1 MVGKGIGIGSN
12 AMSSLPFENREDAAN
27 RLAEALAP
35 YAGSKPLVLSIPRG
49 GVPLGRI
56 IADALGGELDVV
68 LVRKLGAPD
77 NPEFAIGAIDEQG
90 RMMLSRGFEVL
101 RPSESYLYQEAR
113 RQLELIH
120 ERRAHYRPGKKAVS
134 CSSRTVIVVDDGLAT
149 GSTMTAALDAVR
161 AQQPK
166 RLICAV
172 PVAARDSLQL
182 VASHADEVVCL
193 ATPEPF
199 IAVGRFYRDFSA
211 VGDDEVISLL
221 NKKVA
226 ESRSENHEPGK
237 KSRSRLI
244 RVNSGSGTMEGELVL
259 PEAAKGIVLFVHGS
273 GSSRHSPR
281 NIMVA
286 KALNNAGFATLLFDL
301 LTQQE
306 DRVAEAR
313 FDISLLA
320 TRLETMLD
328 WVLREEDVSHLPI
341 GLFGAS
347 TGAAAALRV
356 AASRPEAI
364 YAVVSRGGRPD
375 MAGASSLS
383 KVRAPVLLIVG
394 SRDSE
399 VLELN
404 RLAQDHMPSSAKIMV
419 IPGATHLFE
428 ESGALEQV
436 SLAATDWFARFIT
449 GDSKIHPDT
458 PVISSTRR
466 Q

>member
-1 MVGKGIGIGSN
+1 
-12 AMSSLPFENREDAAN
+12 MSSLPFENRKDAAN
-27 RLAEALAP
+27 RLVDALAP
-35 YAGSKPLVLSIPRG
+35 HVGSSRPLVLSIPRG

-90 RMMLSRGFEVL
+90 RMMLTSGFEIL
-101 RPSESYLYQEAR
+101 GPSESYLYQEAR

-120 ERRAHYRPGKKAVS
+120 ERRARYRPGRKPVPCAG
-134 CSSRTVIVVDDGLAT
+134 RTVIVVDDGLAT
-149 GSTMTAALDAVR
+149 GATMMAALDAVR
-161 AQQPK
+161 AQEPQ

-182 VASHADEVVCL
+182 VASHADEIVCL

-211 VGDDEVISLL
+211 VGDDEVIRLL
-221 NKKVA
+221 NRTAAEIGSSKPSTAKKLQT
-226 ESRSENHEPGK
+226 RQ
-237 KSRSRLI
+237 I
-244 RVNSGSGTMEGELVL
+244 RVNCGSGTVEGELVL
-259 PEAAKGIVLFVHGS
+259 PETASGLVLFVHGS

-281 NIMVA
+281 NKMVA
-286 KALNNAGFATLLFDL
+286 KALNDAGFATLLFDL
-301 LTQQE
+301 LTPQE
-306 DRVAEAR
+306 DRDPEAR

-320 TRLETMLD
+320 NRLETMLD
-328 WVLREEDVSHLPI
+328 WVLHEADVGHLPI

-356 AASRPEAI
+356 AANRPEAI
-364 YAVVSRGGRPD
+364 RTVVSRGGRPD

-383 KVRAPVLLIVG
+383 KVRAAVLLIVG
-394 SRDSE
+394 SRDME

-404 RLAQDHMPSSAKIMV
+404 RLAQDLMPISAKITV

-428 ESGALEQV
+428 EAGTLEQV
-436 SLAATDWFARFIT
+436 SVAAINWFSRYMQEYGNVRPNAAVANR
-449 GDSKIHPDT
+449 
-458 PVISSTRR
+458 VQR